1 MKYFVYVKYM
11 TDNVKK
17 VTTSDHVQNFK
28 PRDVNDFTPG
38 DTYLVYWDGDDSTK
52 GGYYDADFLHMT
64 ESKEEMDI
72 YLSSRRVRHTKKTKK
87 GPQSSTKEVS
97 LNVRKLRVAGKRAA
111 TADLEQCHSCRHLE
125 EDVQRLQ
132 AENSKPRTLNMRL
145 QEQLLDRLSQAG
157 MQATRSPPP
166 DVADQDPWSPPC
178 SSLQED
184 TYAPVDLGG
193 VWKQVHLA
201 NGVLLQRATYDQLM
215 GVQKDSHFVKRA
227 AVAIWS
233 SEVLAQ
239 RSFTGT
245 LTNRFVAEGGQKAP
259 QQPLTPHKVDALRG
273 SPDWELSRVAAIQR
287 CGCAGSAN
295 ERVKKEEVDG
305 AARMSRRG

>member
-1 MKYFVYVKYM
+1 
-11 TDNVKK
+11 
-17 VTTSDHVQNFK
+17 
-28 PRDVNDFTPG
+28 
-38 DTYLVYWDGDDSTK
+38 
-52 GGYYDADFLHMT
+52 
-64 ESKEEMDI
+64 MDI

-193 VWKQVHLA
+193 TGSSHSVAVPAVPAVPTAPAAPASVATASADVPAVPTAPAAPASVATDSVDVPAVPTAPAAPASVATASKDVPAETAATAVANCSFISDGQVHLA

-259 QQPLTPHKVDALRG
+259 QQPLTPHKVDALRVFF
-273 SPDWELSRVAAIQR
+273 RH
-287 CGCAGSAN
+287 
-295 ERVKKEEVDG
+295 
-305 AARMSRRG
+305 

>member
-1 MKYFVYVKYM
+1 MQAQ
-11 TDNVKK
+11 T
-17 VTTSDHVQNFK
+17 Q
-28 PRDVNDFTPG
+28 
-38 DTYLVYWDGDDSTK
+38 
-52 GGYYDADFLHMT
+52 
-64 ESKEEMDI
+64 
-72 YLSSRRVRHTKKTKK
+72 
-87 GPQSSTKEVS
+87 VS
-97 LNVRKLRVAGKRAA
+97 LNARKLRVVGKRAA

-125 EDVQRLQ
+125 EEVQRLQ
-132 AENSKPRTLNMRL
+132 ADNSKLRTLNMRL

-157 MQATRSPPP
+157 MQATCSPPL

-184 TYAPVDLGG
+184 TYALVDLGG
-193 VWKQVHLA
+193 SSHSVAVPAVPAVPTAPAAPASVATASADVPAVPTAPAAPASVATASVDVPAVPTAPAAPASVATASTDVPAETAATAVANCSFISDGQVHLA

-245 LTNRFVAEGGQKAP
+245 LTNRFVVEGGQKAP

-273 SPDWELSRVAAIQR
+273 E
-287 CGCAGSAN
+287 
-295 ERVKKEEVDG
+295 
-305 AARMSRRG
+305 